1 MGFFEG
7 TMLLPHPLTWMDK
20 VIVECVDAL
29 CWWEKERP
37 ACENQQKDS
46 RTSDVSLTPGLRVIK
61 SNLIE
66 DIKLNSAF
74 RI

>member
-7 TMLLPHPLTWMDK
+7 AMLLPHPLTWMDK
-20 VIVECVDAL
+20 VIVEWVDAL
-29 CWWEKERP
+29 CWWEEEQP
-37 ACENQQKDS
+37 ACENQQNDS
-46 RTSDVSLTPGLRVIK
+46 RTSDVGFTSDLRVIE
-61 SNLIE
+61 SNMIQ